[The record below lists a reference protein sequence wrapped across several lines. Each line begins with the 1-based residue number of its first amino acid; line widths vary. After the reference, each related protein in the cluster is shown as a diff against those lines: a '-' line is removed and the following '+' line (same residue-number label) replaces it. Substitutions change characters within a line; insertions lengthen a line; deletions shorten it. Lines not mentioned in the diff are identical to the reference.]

1 MKLKPVGAEDQTSF
15 DQHREQA
22 DRERRLRRAE
32 PITQDGTYGFSE
44 QGSFYQ
50 PPGLYSD
57 QMMVDA
63 PAQNRRRRH

>member
-1 MKLKPVGAEDQTSF
+1 MKLKPTGSEAHPSF

-44 QGSFYQ
+44 QGSLKQ
-50 PPGLYSD
+50 PSGLYSD

-63 PAQNRRRRH
+63 PAQNRRRRR